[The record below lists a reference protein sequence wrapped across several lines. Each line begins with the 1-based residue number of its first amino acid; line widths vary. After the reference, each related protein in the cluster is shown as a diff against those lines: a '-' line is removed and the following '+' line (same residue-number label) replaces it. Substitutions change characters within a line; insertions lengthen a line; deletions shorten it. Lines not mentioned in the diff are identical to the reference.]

1 MIILFYL
8 LSVIPSFQPSSRMII
23 LFDLLSVIPSFHSS
37 SIMIILF
44 DLLSVIPSFHS
55 SSIMIILFDLLSVIP
70 SFHPSSRMIM
80 LNVNEILLELTAC
93 VTNGQ
98 LGKVNQILSYDF
110 SDEIPTLVANEMVSV
125 LKQQLPGIPIL
136 HYCVTDYASDG
147 GYTSHN
153 LAARRIEVAKYLL
166 NFRNPALDLG
176 VVDSSGLSVLHLAVV
191 QGDAKVLQMIIKAI
205 VLTDG
210 SGSDSPERKNQLNI
224 NSRCHRQGWA
234 AIHYA
239 VDKGDL
245 EALRVLI
252 HSRANILVT
261 MATDKRYTPL
271 QLARL
276 RLKATSSSSS
286 AVSSVYKSIVEEL
299 ESAIEQ
305 QKAAKECD
313 KSKSSVVI
321 DGIDMMSMSIDDLS
335 SLLQEKPIVAA
346 EKKSGNKK
354 KKVDKKAE
362 KKKDKAA
369 AKVQSPPAP
378 PVSQVSS
385 AIAPSQKGQLPSG
398 AAVDQKGIVKP
409 PTDKS
414 KVTSKPTGVIAVS
427 TKKASLP
434 TVPVATPSK
443 KINPTT
449 TSTTSSTTSSI
460 MEMSIASRDELVD
473 RLLAMGFRE
482 ADCLVAISLYGTDID
497 QAISWLCDRPAPAAL
512 LQRDASKTKGVET
525 TIGTASKVEPLNA
538 VTAKPVF
545 GSTTAPTL
553 SNPSTEATAASST
566 NANSSVATSTA
577 VVQVVVPIMQK
588 EKDELR
594 RINRAWNAKAEDEKR
609 KVTCLCGADALD
621 GCQ

>member
-1 MIILFYL
+1 
-8 LSVIPSFQPSSRMII
+8 
-23 LFDLLSVIPSFHSS
+23 
-37 SIMIILF
+37 
-44 DLLSVIPSFHS
+44 
-55 SSIMIILFDLLSVIP
+55 
-70 SFHPSSRMIM
+70 M

-147 GYTSHN
+147 GSTSHN

-210 SGSDSPERKNQLNI
+210 TGSGSPERKNQLNI

-286 AVSSVYKSIVEEL
+286 SSSSAVSSVYKSIVEEL

-321 DGIDMMSMSIDDLS
+321 DGIDLMSMSIDDLS
-335 SLLQEKPIVAA
+335 SLLQEKPIAAA

-354 KKVDKKAE
+354 KKGEKKAE
-362 KKKDKAA
+362 KKKDKAAA

-398 AAVDQKGIVKP
+398 AAVDQKGIVKA

-434 TVPVATPSK
+434 TVPAATPTK

-449 TSTTSSTTSSI
+449 ITTTITTTSS
-460 MEMSIASRDELVD
+460 MEMSIASRDELVT
-473 RLLAMGFRE
+473 
-482 ADCLVAISLYGTDID
+482 DCWRWVSG
-497 QAISWLCDRPAPAAL
+497 R
-512 LQRDASKTKGVET
+512 R
-525 TIGTASKVEPLNA
+525 TAWWRSP
-538 VTAKPVF
+538 
-545 GSTTAPTL
+545 STAPT
-553 SNPSTEATAASST
+553 STKPSRGYATDPHPRHCCRGMPPRRR
-566 NANSSVATSTA
+566 V
-577 VVQVVVPIMQK
+577 
-588 EKDELR
+588 LR
-594 RINRAWNAKAEDEKR
+594 PPPGQLQR
-609 KVTCLCGADALD
+609 
-621 GCQ
+621 

>member
-1 MIILFYL
+1 
-8 LSVIPSFQPSSRMII
+8 MII
-23 LFDLLSVIPSFHSS
+23 LFDLM
-37 SIMIILF
+37 SI
-44 DLLSVIPSFHS
+44 
-55 SSIMIILFDLLSVIP
+55 IP

-147 GYTSHN
+147 GSTSHN

-210 SGSDSPERKNQLNI
+210 TGSGSPERKNQLNI

-321 DGIDMMSMSIDDLS
+321 DGIDLTSMSIDDLS
-335 SLLQEKPIVAA
+335 SLLQEKPIAAA

-354 KKVDKKAE
+354 KKGEKKAE
-362 KKKDKAA
+362 KKKDKAAA

-398 AAVDQKGIVKP
+398 AAVDQKGIVKA

-434 TVPVATPSK
+434 TVPAATPTK

-449 TSTTSSTTSSI
+449 TTTSS

-512 LQRDASKTKGVET
+512 LQRDASKTKGVEAT
-525 TIGTASKVEPLNA
+525 TGTASKVEPLNA
-538 VTAKPVF
+538 VTAKPVV
-545 GSTTAPTL
+545 GSTTASTL

-577 VVQVVVPIMQK
+577 VVQVVVPMMQK
-588 EKDELR
+588 EKEELR

-609 KVTCLCGADALD
+609 KVRSCFIPIY
-621 GCQ
+621 

>member
-1 MIILFYL
+1 M
-8 LSVIPSFQPSSRMII
+8 
-23 LFDLLSVIPSFHSS
+23 SVIPSFHS
-37 SIMIILF
+37 
-44 DLLSVIPSFHS
+44 
-55 SSIMIILFDLLSVIP
+55 
-70 SFHPSSRMIM
+70 SSRMIM
-80 LNVNEILLELTAC
+80 LNVNEILLELTTC

-136 HYCVTDYASDG
+136 HYCITDYASDG
-147 GYTSHN
+147 GSTSHN

-191 QGDAKVLQMIIKAI
+191 QGDTKVLQMIIKAI

-210 SGSDSPERKNQLNI
+210 SGSGSSERKNQLNI

-286 AVSSVYKSIVEEL
+286 SSSSSSAVSSVYKSIVEEL

-321 DGIDMMSMSIDDLS
+321 DGMDMMSMSIDDLS
-335 SLLQEKPIVAA
+335 SLLQEKPIAAA
-346 EKKSGNKK
+346 EKRGNKK
-354 KKVDKKAE
+354 KKVEKKAE
-362 KKKDKAA
+362 KKKDK
-369 AKVQSPPAP
+369 KVQSSPAP
-378 PVSQVSS
+378 PVSQQLSS
-385 AIAPSQKGQLPSG
+385 AIAPPQKGQLPSAI
-398 AAVDQKGIVKP
+398 AAVDQKGIAKAS
-409 PTDKS
+409 TDKS
-414 KVTSKPTGVIAVS
+414 KVTSKPTAVIAVA
-427 TKKASLP
+427 TKKASLS
-434 TVPVATPSK
+434 TVPVATPPK

-449 TSTTSSTTSSI
+449 TSTSTTS

-512 LQRDASKTKGVET
+512 LQRDTSKTKGAEV

-545 GSTTAPTL
+545 GSTSTTTPTL

-577 VVQVVVPIMQK
+577 AVQVVVPMMQK
-588 EKDELR
+588 EKEELR

-609 KVTCLCGADALD
+609 KVRTPQHVYVVRMHWMDASSWSYFIR
-621 GCQ
+621 CQ